1 MPRKMTI
8 FVKTFFMMKAGSVVL
23 VICCMMLAGC
33 LSKKKLNENLPVDLG
48 MRPRPS
54 DSTVVLQTDQPKS
67 DSMVSWSQLQHIR
80 GSIDSIV
87 SGKICDDASAWRSA
101 PLGSKP
107 CGGPAEYI
115 AYPKESESAVLKL
128 VTRYTALHTRYNRQ
142 NQLQSDCIMVT
153 PPLEI
158 RCESGKPVL
167 VYDKSKK

>member
-1 MPRKMTI
+1 M
-8 FVKTFFMMKAGSVVL
+8 KTGSVVL

-54 DSTVVLQTDQPKS
+54 DSMAMPTDTPKS
-67 DSMVSWSQLQHIR
+67 DSLVSWSQLQDIR
-80 GSIDSIV
+80 SSIDSIV
-87 SGKICDDASAWRSA
+87 SGKICDDASAWRST

-107 CGGPAEYI
+107 CGGPVEYI

-128 VTRYTALHTRYNRQ
+128 VTRYTTLNARYNRQ
-142 NQLQSDCIMVT
+142 NKLRSDCIMVT

-158 RCESGKPVL
+158 RCENGKPVL